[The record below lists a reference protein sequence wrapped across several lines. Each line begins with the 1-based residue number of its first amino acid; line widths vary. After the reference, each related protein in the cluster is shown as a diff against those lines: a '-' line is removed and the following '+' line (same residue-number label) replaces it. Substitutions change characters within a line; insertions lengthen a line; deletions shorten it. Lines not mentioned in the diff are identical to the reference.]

1 MKNLAIVSTNRWKY
15 SETFIHSHILKLP
28 YNVHLLYDGYLPQKF
43 WNVQSDHQ
51 GDITRQRKKLFYKK
65 PFKKEHNT
73 KSQSLHIS
81 RYLKKNKISAILAEY
96 GPSGVEMMQIARES
110 KIPLVVHFHGYDA
123 WRDDVLNSYGLQY
136 PLLFEIAERIIV
148 VSKEMYHS
156 FIERGCLPE
165 KLIYLPYGID
175 TIIFDGGQSNKGCE
189 DYFVSCGRFVEKKS
203 PQSTIK
209 AFYLAQQKL
218 EQIKLVMI
226 GDGLLLDRCRELVH
240 QLKLED
246 QVTFTGALP
255 QSQIAD
261 YYRKAI
267 AFVQHSKVAADNDRE
282 GTPLAV
288 LEAMAMGLPII
299 STIHSGIPDVVTHE
313 KHGILVKENQIPKMA
328 EAMVSLARNKDL
340 RKNMG
345 QSAYKHVHNCYNL
358 SGYIGSL
365 TQIIDE
371 LAIS

>member
-1 MKNLAIVSTNRWKY
+1 MKSLAIVSTNRWKY
-15 SETFIHSHILKLP
+15 SETFIHSHIFKLP

-43 WNVQSDHQ
+43 WNVQSNHQ
-51 GDITRQRKKLFYKK
+51 GDITRQRKKLFYKI
-65 PFKKEHNT
+65 PFKKEHNS

-175 TIIFDGGQSNKGCE
+175 TNIFDGVRSDNGSE

-203 PQSTIK
+203 PQNTIK
-209 AFYLAQQKL
+209 AFYLAQQKV

-226 GDGLLLDRCRELVH
+226 GDGLLLDNCRELVH

-246 QVTFTGALP
+246 KVTFTGALP

-267 AFVQHSKVAADNDRE
+267 AFIQHSRVAEDNDRE

-313 KHGILVKENQIPKMA
+313 KHGILVKENQISKMA
-328 EAMVSLARNKDL
+328 EAIVSLARNKDL
-340 RKNMG
+340 KESMG
-345 QSAYKHVHNCYNL
+345 QRAYKHVYDCYNL

-365 TQIIDE
+365 AQIIDE